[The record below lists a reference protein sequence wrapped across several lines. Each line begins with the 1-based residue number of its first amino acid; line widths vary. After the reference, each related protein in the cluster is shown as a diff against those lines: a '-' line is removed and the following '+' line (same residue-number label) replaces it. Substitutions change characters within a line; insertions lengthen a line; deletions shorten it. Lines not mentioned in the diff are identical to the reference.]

1 MRQRINLYW
10 PEFKPEFRWLN
21 VGTILVVWLLTLL
34 VVVLVTMRLSA
45 TVQKQSAV
53 LNQAQE
59 RTIQL
64 DEDLA
69 KAKSQLAER
78 KPSQVLSEELETL
91 NLSVSQKT
99 LLIKELSGQ
108 ETREQAPFYQ
118 ALNGF
123 ADVADGSLW
132 LTRFVVHS
140 ERLSLYGKV
149 DDPGALP
156 AWLKRLG
163 NATYFKEKEFEVI
176 KLSRDINKDGS
187 PNGVLSFELL
197 SEPADEDGEV
207 APE

>member
-10 PEFKPEFRWLN
+10 PEFQPKFRWLN
-21 VGTILVVWLLTLL
+21 VGTMLAVWLLTLL
-34 VVVLVTMRLSA
+34 IVVLVTMRLSA

-69 KAKSQLAER
+69 MAKSQLAER
-78 KPSQVLSEELETL
+78 KPSEVLSEELETL

-99 LLIKELSGQ
+99 LLIEELSGQ
-108 ETREQAPFYQ
+108 EIREQAPFYQ

-132 LTRFVVHS
+132 LTRFVVRS

-149 DDPGALP
+149 NDPGALP

-163 NATYFKEKEFEVI
+163 NSTYFEEKEFEVI
-176 KLSRDINKDGS
+176 KLSRDIDKGGN

-197 SEPADEDGEV
+197 SELANEDGEV

>member
-21 VGTILVVWLLTLL
+21 TSTMLVVWLLTLL
-34 VVVLVTMRLSA
+34 IIVLVTMRLSA

-69 KAKSQLAER
+69 MAKSQLAER

-91 NLSVSQKT
+91 NLSFSQKT
-99 LLIKELSGQ
+99 LLIEELSGQ

-123 ADVADGSLW
+123 ADIADGSLW

-149 DDPGALP
+149 NDPGALP

-163 NATYFKEKEFEVI
+163 NATYFEEKEFEVI
-176 KLSRDINKDGS
+176 KLSRDINKDGN

-197 SEPADEDGEV
+197 SEPADQDGEV

>member
-21 VGTILVVWLLTLL
+21 TGTMLVVWLLTLL
-34 VVVLVTMRLSA
+34 IIVLVTMRLSA

-69 KAKSQLAER
+69 MAKSQLAER
-78 KPSQVLSEELETL
+78 KPSQALSEELETL

-99 LLIKELSGQ
+99 ILIEELSGQ
-108 ETREQAPFYQ
+108 ETRELTPFYQ

-149 DDPGALP
+149 NDPGALP

-163 NATYFKEKEFEVI
+163 NATYFEEKEFEVI
-176 KLSRDINKDGS
+176 KLSRDINQDGN

-197 SEPADEDGEV
+197 SEPADQDGEV

>member
-21 VGTILVVWLLTLL
+21 AGTMLVVWLLTLL

-69 KAKSQLAER
+69 MAKSQLAER

-99 LLIKELSGQ
+99 LLIEELSGQ

-149 DDPGALP
+149 NDPGALP

-163 NATYFKEKEFEVI
+163 NATYFEEKEFEVI
-176 KLSRDINKDGS
+176 KLSRDINQDGN

-197 SEPADEDGEV
+197 SEPADQDGEV

>member
-21 VGTILVVWLLTLL
+21 VGTMLVVWLLTLL
-34 VVVLVTMRLSA
+34 IVVLVTIRLSA

-69 KAKSQLAER
+69 MAKSQLAER

-99 LLIKELSGQ
+99 LLIEELSGQ

-132 LTRFVVHS
+132 LTRFVVRS

-149 DDPGALP
+149 NDPGALP

-163 NATYFKEKEFEVI
+163 NATYFEEKEFEVI
-176 KLSRDINKDGS
+176 KLSRDINKDGN

>member
-10 PEFKPEFRWLN
+10 PEFQPEFRWLN
-21 VGTILVVWLLTLL
+21 VGTMLAVWLLTLL
-34 VVVLVTMRLSA
+34 IVVLVTMRLSA

-69 KAKSQLAER
+69 MAKSQLAER
-78 KPSQVLSEELETL
+78 KPSEVLSEELETL

-99 LLIKELSGQ
+99 LLIEELSGQ
-108 ETREQAPFYQ
+108 ETRKQMPFYQ

-123 ADVADGSLW
+123 SDVADGSLW
-132 LTRFVVHS
+132 LTRFVVRS

-149 DDPGALP
+149 NDPGALP

-163 NATYFKEKEFEVI
+163 NSTYFEEKEFEVI
-176 KLSRDINKDGS
+176 KLSRDIDKDVN

-197 SEPADEDGEV
+197 SELANEDGEV